1 MMKDLFEAKQ
11 ALTGLVIE
19 GKIEEIKKLDAEGYF
34 GNLDVYACLEEM
46 GINL

>member
-1 MMKDLFEAKQ
+1 MKDLFEAKQ

-19 GKIEEIKKLDAEGYF
+19 GKIEEIERLNAEGYF

-46 GINL
+46 GIKL